1 MKRNPVTRLLAALAV
16 AGGLVALATEAHAQM
31 GSGWTQYYPSKTIQ
45 KVGSRAYYANDGTIE
60 TFRTYSGDERCEARV
75 HDDYTTGQRQ
85 FEGYIKYYG
94 GDNVVV
100 TQNFGGQNG
109 ANHAYQTRAF
119 ASNNGNLRRYTST
132 VLTTDIKQVWVR
144 INVIHNV
151 NANTVTVYINGSL
164 KGTWPGQDPN
174 GPGANH
180 YHKYGV
186 YMNSQTNPYVMY
198 KGVKFFRK

>member
-1 MKRNPVTRLLAALAV
+1 MRSIPRSLKLAAV
-16 AGGLVALATEAHAQM
+16 AMIVGCLGIATSAHAQM

-45 KVGSRAYYANDGTIE
+45 KVGARAYYANDGTIE

-75 HDDYTTGQRQ
+75 NNDYTSGQRQ
-85 FEGYIKYYG
+85 FEGYVKYYS

-100 TQNFGGQNG
+100 SQNFGGQNG
-109 ANHAYQTRAF
+109 ANHSYQTRAF
-119 ASNNGNLRRYTST
+119 ANSNGNLRRYTST
-132 VLTTDIKQVWVR
+132 VLITNIKQVWVR
-144 INVIHNV
+144 INTLHNV
-151 NANTVTVYINGSL
+151 NTNTVTVYINGSN
-164 KGTWPGQDPN
+164 KGTWPGQDPD
-174 GPGANH
+174 GTGANH